1 MYKVIKMFD
10 DLQDYVATKAGI
22 FYHRYEVGER
32 YPRSGYTPSQQRIQ
46 ELLGSE
52 NAQHTPLIVP
62 EFEAA
67 APEIPAPEVDEQV
80 AQDPA
85 PVPEK
90 PRKTRKKTS
99 GKAAG

>member
-1 MYKVIKMFD
+1 MFD

-52 NAQHTPLIVP
+52 NAQHTPLIIP
-62 EFEAA
+62 EFKTVS
-67 APEIPAPEVDEQV
+67 EIPETKMEEQ
-80 AQDPA
+80 AARDPA
-85 PVPEK
+85 PAPEK
-90 PRKTRKKTS
+90 PRKIRKKAS

>member
-52 NAQHTPLIVP
+52 NAQHTPLIIP
-62 EFEAA
+62 EFKTV
-67 APEIPAPEVDEQV
+67 PEIPETKMEEQA

-90 PRKTRKKTS
+90 PRKTRKKAS